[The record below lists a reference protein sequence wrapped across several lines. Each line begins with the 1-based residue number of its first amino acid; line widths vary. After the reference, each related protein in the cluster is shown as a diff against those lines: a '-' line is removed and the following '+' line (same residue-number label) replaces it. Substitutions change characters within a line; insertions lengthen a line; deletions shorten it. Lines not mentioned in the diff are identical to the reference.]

1 MSLVPIV
8 KLLSTLPTCSVQPY
22 SGETVHYVESCVFHT
37 FKKCANQVYDRVYSE
52 SPYNIDTRLSLTAL
66 MAGLAV
72 YFTPSRSMLEFMT
85 VCIGNHFT
93 LNDPCLT
100 LTVLNKKKKR
110 HFISELKPGG
120 N

>member
-52 SPYNIDTRLSLTAL
+52 SPYNIDTRLGLTAL

-85 VCIGNHFT
+85 VCIGDNFT
-93 LNDPCLT
+93 FNDPCLT
-100 LTVLNKKKKR
+100 LTVLNTKKR